1 MPATMRVMAL
11 EDVRV
16 FTNEAT
22 PVRALCAN
30 YPNGEDGP
38 SLQKQET
45 QWLLPLLFT
54 D

>member
-1 MPATMRVMAL
+1 MAL

-22 PVRALCAN
+22 PARPLCAN
-30 YPNGEDGP
+30 YRNDEVGS

-45 QWLLPLLFT
+45 QWLLPLPLHRL